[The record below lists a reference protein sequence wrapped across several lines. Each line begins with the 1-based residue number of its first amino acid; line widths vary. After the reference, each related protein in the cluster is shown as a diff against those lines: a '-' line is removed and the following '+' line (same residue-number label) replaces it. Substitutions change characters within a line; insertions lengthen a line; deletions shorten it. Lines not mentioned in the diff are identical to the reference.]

1 MYDTAIQPN
10 DGFAEHTP
18 EPVPALK
25 APIEERLADAQSS
38 VIKGWLS
45 GFGVGSPNTSSLK
58 QVP

>member
-1 MYDTAIQPN
+1 MYDTAMQPN

-18 EPVPALK
+18 EPIPALK

-45 GFGVGSPNTSSLK
+45 GFGVGSGTRRH
-58 QVP
+58 